1 MAITANA
8 EPSSLDPAA
17 PQDALRLVLETALDA
32 VVVMKSDGV
41 VADWNDR
48 AVDVFGWS
56 RNEAVGRTMADLII
70 PERYR
75 EAHRN
80 GLQRYLETG
89 MGSVLGTRIEVAGL
103 RKNGEEFPVELS
115 ISPIR
120 DGKSILFVG
129 CLRDIT
135 ERNALRLA
143 RGEVSRV
150 TQRMAIGEMAAAI
163 VREINQPSA
172 AVAANANE
180 ALRLLRGSVP
190 DLDQA
195 RAALKRIV
203 NDSRHVNEVI
213 DNIRL
218 MFNTDRPT
226 KGPLDVNEL
235 IREVITLVHDEIENQ
250 RVSVRTE
257 LAKELPRVPANLVQL
272 RQVIMNLVMN
282 AVDAMHA
289 VADRQRVLRI
299 KTEIYERSHLIITV
313 EDSGSGIDPKSLDS
327 IFEPFFT
334 TKSDRMGM
342 GLAICWSII
351 ANHGGRMA
359 VALGSTSWIDLSG
372 ISTQRS
378 IVLKATKGSV
388 QFRETRRA
396 SSAVAESR
404 VDSFVNQVLSRGP
417 TLV

>member
-313 EDSGSGIDPKSLDS
+313 EDSGTGIDPKSLDS

-359 VALGSTSWIDLSG
+359 VALGQPHGST
-372 ISTQRS
+372 
-378 IVLKATKGSV
+378 
-388 QFRETRRA
+388 F
-396 SSAVAESR
+396 
-404 VDSFVNQVLSRGP
+404 QVFLPRGP
-417 TLV
+417 SF

>member
-1 MAITANA
+1 
-8 EPSSLDPAA
+8 
-17 PQDALRLVLETALDA
+17 
-32 VVVMKSDGV
+32 MKSDGV

-313 EDSGSGIDPKSLDS
+313 EDSGTGIDPKSLDS

-359 VALGSTSWIDLSG
+359 VALGQPHGST
-372 ISTQRS
+372 
-378 IVLKATKGSV
+378 
-388 QFRETRRA
+388 F
-396 SSAVAESR
+396 
-404 VDSFVNQVLSRGP
+404 QVFLPRGP
-417 TLV
+417 SF